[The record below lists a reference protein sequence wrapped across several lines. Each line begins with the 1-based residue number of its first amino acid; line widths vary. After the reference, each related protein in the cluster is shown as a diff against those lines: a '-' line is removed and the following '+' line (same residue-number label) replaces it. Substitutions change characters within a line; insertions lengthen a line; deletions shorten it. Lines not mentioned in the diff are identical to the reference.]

1 MGSTSRWRRDC
12 RWWELGGA
20 NSLMKA
26 RYLAVWKLHGAN
38 TLAAGTSNLELARL
52 SNPTLVAVVTPDP
65 EPFFL
70 QIDQSAV
77 IASRLLN
84 GLIGVFAP
92 NQGGTFEEWLA
103 RELGNVQASRA
114 NQKGVF
120 IVFDGETNVSAPN
133 FRMRK
138 DTETLAVCFDAIDK
152 SEVRELF
159 RPAIQIV
166 TAILGLSL
174 PTNADR
180 QIERIGE
187 VIYLVEPDTEKPIY
201 TYTFEISAPRLSIA
215 SALTEAVVSDAARR
229 ISKITDDKA
238 FARPASLL
246 ITSLNRA
253 TDALQAFISAWSA
266 LEIFVN
272 ANFKATYEARWF
284 DIMENGA
291 PLAAKPVFERFKDV
305 MSDKYRLADK
315 FLIIAS
321 VLDASGAATDAGKF
335 RQLKSVRDS
344 VSHALE
350 IPAHLP
356 TEAVQGLLLKYMLLH
371 IDRPAA

>member
-38 TLAAGTSNLELARL
+38 TLAGTSNLELARL

-77 IASRLLN
+77 IAGRLLN
-84 GLIGVFAP
+84 GLIRVFAP

-103 RELGNVQASRA
+103 RELGNVLASRA

-152 SEVRELF
+152 SEVKRLLL
-159 RPAIQIV
+159 RPAIRIV
-166 TAILGLSL
+166 SNALTFR
-174 PTNADR
+174 TNADSK
-180 QIERIGE
+180 IERIGE
-187 VIYLVEPDTEKPIY
+187 VIYLVNQFRKAIY
-201 TYTFEISAPRLSIA
+201 TYTFQISAPRLSIA
-215 SALTEAVVSDAARR
+215 SALTEAVVSNRLGGLTKVTEPIR
-229 ISKITDDKA
+229 HSRNHGP
-238 FARPASLL
+238 FLLASL
-246 ITSLNRA
+246 
-253 TDALQAFISAWSA
+253 
-266 LEIFVN
+266 
-272 ANFKATYEARWF
+272 
-284 DIMENGA
+284 NGQ
-291 PLAAKPVFERFKDV
+291 R
-305 MSDKYRLADK
+305 M
-315 FLIIAS
+315 
-321 VLDASGAATDAGKF
+321 AG
-335 RQLKSVRDS
+335 
-344 VSHALE
+344 
-350 IPAHLP
+350 
-356 TEAVQGLLLKYMLLH
+356 LH
-371 IDRPAA
+371 IGVVRT